1 MDAPMNTRHRL
12 TRITTRTGDDGS
24 TGLADGTRLP
34 KHHERIALLGDLD
47 ELNSQVGVLRAV
59 LRAECPGHSR
69 AGELDQILNIIQH
82 DLFDLGGEI
91 SLPAEALL
99 KPSAVIALDEWL
111 VELNAELAPLKEFI
125 LPGGSLAIATAH
137 VVRTVTRRAERS
149 LLLLVKAEAS
159 ERSRTTLSRESG
171 PQHYLNRL
179 SDLMFV
185 MARTICCIG
194 GNPEQYWNKNTRAP
208 AAP

>member
-1 MDAPMNTRHRL
+1 MGTHMNTRHRL
-12 TRITTRTGDDGS
+12 TRITTRTGDNGS

-59 LRAECPGHSR
+59 LQMECPGQTL
-69 AGELDQILNIIQH
+69 ANELDRMLSVVQH

-91 SLPAEALL
+91 SLPAQALL

-111 VELNAELAPLKEFI
+111 VELNTDLAPLREFI
-125 LPGGSLAIATAH
+125 LPGGSLAIATTH

-149 LLLLVKAEAS
+149 LLLLVKAETS
-159 ERSRTTLSRESG
+159 EPSRIALSREAG

-185 MARTICCIG
+185 MARTISRIG
-194 GNPEQYWNKNTRAP
+194 GNPEQYWNKNTRLP
-208 AAP
+208 